1 MQALENLKAEPD
13 LILLDINIP
22 GMDGLQLCKT
32 IRDEVSCPILF
43 LSARDAEQDKING
56 LLIGGDDYITKP
68 FSLPEVAARI
78 AAHLRRETR
87 VHDPSRLLAAQE
99 LLVNLSRR
107 TVHFKGTEIEF
118 SKREFDILELL
129 LTHAGQVFD
138 RERIYETVWGLNASG
153 DSGVVKEHIR
163 KIRQKLQ
170 SVAGKDYIETVWG
183 GSAIDGNN
191 KIPWASPFLYPVCT
205 DYIGHCSNSVRSDDL
220 GLCSAAKKVIA
231 RLRSGLSHDPTK

>member
-1 MQALENLKAEPD
+1 MNMRHKILIVDDEPLLRALLADYLTDVGYLPYTAENSMQALENLKAEPD
-13 LILLDINIP
+13 LILLDINMP

-183 GSAIDGNN
+183 VGYRW
-191 KIPWASPFLYPVCT
+191 KQ
-205 DYIGHCSNSVRSDDL
+205 
-220 GLCSAAKKVIA
+220 
-231 RLRSGLSHDPTK
+231 